1 VPTQLGQ
8 FMVDDTFASLPSVAV
23 RKRRWPSPIWLLP
36 LIALLIGLWL
46 LYQNWYK
53 TGPTIV
59 VQFTNAEGIEPG
71 KTEVRYKAVA
81 VGKLKSLRVSDDLK
95 YVDAEII
102 LSRDMGKHLG
112 SDARFWIVSPRITR
126 SGISGLSTF
135 FSGTYIGMSPGTN
148 SDDQTY
154 YMGEDRPPVIAP
166 TEAGRRFYLLADSL
180 GSIDIGAP
188 IFYKQLQVGEVID
201 FKLLDKNAGVQLEVF
216 IRDPYYELV
225 RNNSRFWNASGAEF
239 KFGANG
245 ATFRMESLTSLIS
258 GGIAFETP
266 KAFDESPASPAQ
278 QTFVL
283 YKNYDNTQEKQYA
296 QRLYYVMH
304 FQGNVRGL
312 AVGNPVEFQGVPVGQ
327 VENIDIR
334 LDKTSQQLKVP
345 VLVSIQPQQF
355 DESLTPN
362 TADMAMRQLVDRG
375 LRAKLDTSSLLTGQ
389 KVITLTMEKSPKS
402 ADIVK
407 IGGYS
412 EFPTISAALDDLPA
426 MAADVM
432 SSLQETLDG
441 VKCIVNSGKL
451 DKTIDSANSML
462 KEVEKA
468 VKEAQKVIKQVDQ
481 QTLPG
486 VTKNLERVTGNVDQ
500 VSQEFNRSLQQLQ
513 GSLEQIDR
521 LTARNSPTQYQLD
534 EMMEEVT
541 NAARS
546 VRTLS
551 ETLER
556 KPNSLLR
563 GKPNE
568 ALE

>member
-1 VPTQLGQ
+1 
-8 FMVDDTFASLPSVAV
+8 MVDDTFASLPSVAV

-334 LDKTSQQLKVP
+334 LDKKSQQLKVP

-441 VKCIVNSGKL
+441 VKRIVNSGKL

-568 ALE
+568 VLE

>member
-1 VPTQLGQ
+1 
-8 FMVDDTFASLPSVAV
+8 MVDDTFASLPSVAV

-412 EFPTISAALDDLPA
+412 EFPTISAALDDLPT
-426 MAADVM
+426 MAANVM
-432 SSLQETLDG
+432 GSLQETLDG
-441 VKCIVNSGKL
+441 VKRIVNSGKL

-462 KEVEKA
+462 KDVEKA

>member
-1 VPTQLGQ
+1 
-8 FMVDDTFASLPSVAV
+8 MVDDTFASLPSVAV

-441 VKCIVNSGKL
+441 VKRIVNSGKL

-568 ALE
+568 VLE

>member
-1 VPTQLGQ
+1 
-8 FMVDDTFASLPSVAV
+8 MVDDTFASLPSVAV

-412 EFPTISAALDDLPA
+412 EFPTISAALDDLPT

-432 SSLQETLDG
+432 GSLQETLDG
-441 VKCIVNSGKL
+441 VKRIVNSGKL

>member
-1 VPTQLGQ
+1 
-8 FMVDDTFASLPSVAV
+8 MVDETFASLPEVAV
-23 RKRRWPSPIWLLP
+23 RQRRWPSPIWLLP
-36 LIALLIGLWL
+36 LIALLIGLGL

-81 VGKLKSLRVSDDLK
+81 VGKLKSLHVSDDLK

-148 SDDQTY
+148 SDDQRY
-154 YMGEDRPPVIAP
+154 YMGEERAPVIAP
-166 TEAGRRFYLLADSL
+166 TEAGRRFFLLADSL

-188 IFYKQLQVGEVID
+188 IFHKQFQVGEVID
-201 FKLLDKNAGVQLEVF
+201 YKLLPNNAGVRLEVF

-225 RNNSRFWNASGAEF
+225 HNNSRFWNASGAEF
-239 KFGANG
+239 KLGANG
-245 ATFRMESLTSLIS
+245 ATFRMESLTSLIA

-266 KAFDESPASPAQ
+266 KAIDEGSSSAEKQ
-278 QTFVL
+278 EFVL
-283 YKNYDNTQEKQYA
+283 YKNYDSTQEKQYA
-296 QRLYYVMH
+296 QRLYYVMY
-304 FQGNVRGL
+304 FQGNLRGL
-312 AVGNPVEFQGVPVGQ
+312 AVGNTVEFQGLPVGQ

-334 LDKTSQQLKVP
+334 LDKQSQQVKIP

-355 DESLTPN
+355 DEALKPEA
-362 TADMAMRQLVDRG
+362 ADNAMRQLVERG
-375 LRAKLDTSSLLTGQ
+375 LRAKLETSSLLTGQ
-389 KVITLTMEKSPKS
+389 KVITLSMEKAPKPAMIIKTAS
-402 ADIVK
+402 
-407 IGGYS
+407 YS
-412 EFPTISAALDDLPA
+412 EFPTVSAALDDLPT

-432 SSLQETLDG
+432 SSLQDTLDG
-441 VKCIVNSGKL
+441 VKRLVNSGKL
-451 DKTIDSANSML
+451 DKTIDNANSML
-462 KEVEKA
+462 KEVETA
-468 VKEAQKVIKQVDQ
+468 VKDAQKVIKRVDQ

-513 GSLEQIDR
+513 ASLVQIDR

-556 KPNSLLR
+556 KPNALWR
-563 GKPNE
+563 GKTE
-568 ALE
+568 DALP

>member
-1 VPTQLGQ
+1 
-8 FMVDDTFASLPSVAV
+8 MVDDTFASLPSVAV

-412 EFPTISAALDDLPA
+412 EFPTISAALDDLPT

-432 SSLQETLDG
+432 GSLQETLDG
-441 VKCIVNSGKL
+441 VKRIVNSGKL

-468 VKEAQKVIKQVDQ
+468 VKEAQKVIKQVD
-481 QTLPG
+481 
-486 VTKNLERVTGNVDQ
+486 
-500 VSQEFNRSLQQLQ
+500 QEFNRSLQQLQ

>member
-1 VPTQLGQ
+1 
-8 FMVDDTFASLPSVAV
+8 MVDDTFASLPSVAV

-296 QRLYYVMH
+296 QRLDYVMH
-304 FQGNVRGL
+304 LQGNVLGL

-441 VKCIVNSGKL
+441 VKRIVNSGKL

-486 VTKNLERVTGNVDQ
+486 VTKNQERVTGNVDQ

>member
-1 VPTQLGQ
+1 
-8 FMVDDTFASLPSVAV
+8 MVDDTFASLPSVAV
-23 RKRRWPSPIWLLP
+23 RPRRWPSPIWLLP

-135 FSGTYIGMSPGTN
+135 FSGTYIGMSPGSN
-148 SDDQTY
+148 NDDQTY
-154 YMGEDRPPVIAP
+154 YMGEDRAPVIAP

-225 RNNSRFWNASGAEF
+225 HNNSRFWNASGAEF

-278 QTFVL
+278 QSFVL
-283 YKNYDNTQEKQYA
+283 YKNYDSTQEKQYA

-334 LDKTSQQLKVP
+334 LDKNSQQLKVP

-362 TADMAMRQLVDRG
+362 TADMAMRRLVDSG

-389 KVITLTMEKSPKS
+389 KVITLTMEKSPK
-402 ADIVK
+402 AANIVK

-441 VKCIVNSGKL
+441 VKRIVNSGKL
-451 DKTIDSANSML
+451 DKTIDNANSML

-468 VKEAQKVIKQVDQ
+468 VKEAQKVIRQVDQ

-486 VTKNLERVTGNVDQ
+486 VSKNLERVTGNVDQ
-500 VSQEFNRSLQQLQ
+500 ISQEFNRSLQQLQ
-513 GSLEQIDR
+513 GSLAQIDR

-556 KPNSLLR
+556 KPDSLLR
-563 GKPNE
+563 GKANE
-568 ALE
+568 TLQ

>member
-1 VPTQLGQ
+1 
-8 FMVDDTFASLPSVAV
+8 MVDDTFASLPSVAV

-441 VKCIVNSGKL
+441 VKRIVNSGKL

-551 ETLER
+551 ETLGR
-556 KPNSLLR
+556 KPDSLLR

>member
-1 VPTQLGQ
+1 
-8 FMVDDTFASLPSVAV
+8 MVDDTFASLPSVAV

-201 FKLLDKNAGVQLEVF
+201 FKLLDKNAGVQLEMF

-334 LDKTSQQLKVP
+334 LDKKSQQLKVP

-412 EFPTISAALDDLPA
+412 EFPTISAALDDLPT

-432 SSLQETLDG
+432 GSLQETLDG
-441 VKCIVNSGKL
+441 VKQIVNSGKL

>member
-1 VPTQLGQ
+1 
-8 FMVDDTFASLPSVAV
+8 MVDDTFASLPSVAV

-412 EFPTISAALDDLPA
+412 EFPTISAALDDLPT

-432 SSLQETLDG
+432 GSLQETLDG
-441 VKCIVNSGKL
+441 VKRIVNSGKL

-568 ALE
+568 VLE

>member
-1 VPTQLGQ
+1 
-8 FMVDDTFASLPSVAV
+8 MVDDTFASLPSVAV

-154 YMGEDRPPVIAP
+154 YMGEDRPPEIAP

-441 VKCIVNSGKL
+441 VKRIVNSGKL

>member
-1 VPTQLGQ
+1 
-8 FMVDDTFASLPSVAV
+8 MVDDTFASLPSVAV

-201 FKLLDKNAGVQLEVF
+201 FKLLDKNAGVQLEMF

-412 EFPTISAALDDLPA
+412 EFPTISAALDDLPT

-432 SSLQETLDG
+432 GSLQETLDG
-441 VKCIVNSGKL
+441 VKQIVNSGKL

>member
-1 VPTQLGQ
+1 
-8 FMVDDTFASLPSVAV
+8 MVDDTFASLPSVAV
-23 RKRRWPSPIWLLP
+23 RPRRWPSPIWLLP

-148 SDDQTY
+148 NDDQTY
-154 YMGEDRPPVIAP
+154 YMGEDRAPVIAP

-225 RNNSRFWNASGAEF
+225 HNNSRFWNASGAEF

-245 ATFRMESLTSLIS
+245 ATFRMESLSSLIS

-266 KAFDESPASPAQ
+266 KTFDESPASPAQ

-283 YKNYDNTQEKQYA
+283 YKNYDSTQEKQYA
-296 QRLYYVMH
+296 QRLYYVMY

-312 AVGNPVEFQGVPVGQ
+312 AVGNPVDFQGVPVGQ

-334 LDKTSQQLKVP
+334 LDKNSQQLKVP

-355 DESLTPN
+355 DESLKPE
-362 TADMAMRQLVDRG
+362 TAEAAMRQLVERG
-375 LRAKLDTSSLLTGQ
+375 LRAKLETSSLLTGQ
-389 KVITLTMEKSPKS
+389 KVITLSMEKSPKTAS
-402 ADIVK
+402 INKMAA
-407 IGGYS
+407 YS
-412 EFPTISAALDDLPA
+412 EFPTVSAALDDLPT

-432 SSLQETLDG
+432 SSLQETIDG
-441 VKCIVNSGKL
+441 VKRIVNSGKL

-500 VSQEFNRSLQQLQ
+500 VSQEFNHSLQQLQ
-513 GSLEQIDR
+513 ASLAQIDR

>member
-1 VPTQLGQ
+1 
-8 FMVDDTFASLPSVAV
+8 MVDDTFASLPSVAV

-441 VKCIVNSGKL
+441 VKRIVNSGKL

>member
-1 VPTQLGQ
+1 
-8 FMVDDTFASLPSVAV
+8 MVDDTFASLPSVAV

-112 SDARFWIVSPRITR
+112 RDARFWIVIPLITL

-441 VKCIVNSGKL
+441 VKRIVNSGKL

>member
-1 VPTQLGQ
+1 
-8 FMVDDTFASLPSVAV
+8 MVDDTFASLPSVAV
-23 RKRRWPSPIWLLP
+23 RKRRWPSSIWLLP

-412 EFPTISAALDDLPA
+412 EFPTISAALDDLPT

-432 SSLQETLDG
+432 GSLQETLDG
-441 VKCIVNSGKL
+441 VKRIVNSGKL

>member
-1 VPTQLGQ
+1 
-8 FMVDDTFASLPSVAV
+8 MVDDTFASLPSVAV

-412 EFPTISAALDDLPA
+412 EFPTISAALDDLPT
-426 MAADVM
+426 MAANVM
-432 SSLQETLDG
+432 GSLQETLDG
-441 VKCIVNSGKL
+441 VKRIVNSGKL

>member
-1 VPTQLGQ
+1 
-8 FMVDDTFASLPSVAV
+8 MVDDTFASLPSVAV

-154 YMGEDRPPVIAP
+154 YMGEERPPVIAP

-441 VKCIVNSGKL
+441 VKRIVNSGKL

>member
-1 VPTQLGQ
+1 
-8 FMVDDTFASLPSVAV
+8 MVDDTFASLPSVAV

-412 EFPTISAALDDLPA
+412 EFPTISAALDDLPT

-432 SSLQETLDG
+432 GSLQETLDG
-441 VKCIVNSGKL
+441 VKRIVNSGKM